1 MEQNVI
7 SVSYGAKYKNYPFY
21 NWVPKPLGIIL
32 LILLFIPILTVG
44 GVYTANSGE
53 MTSGLG
59 IQSEHIQFVG
69 FVTSIGMAAF
79 SPFFYQL
86 VCIRR
91 EKMMCVVGFSLLY
104 LLSYVCAVT
113 DSIFVLALCS
123 LIMGFL
129 RMVLMMVNLFT
140 LIRYAFGMEATRNI
154 TPGNEPDD
162 EQGWDRLDSEKS
174 KSMPII
180 YLFFMILG
188 QLGTS
193 LTAWLA
199 YEYQWQDVYYYM
211 MGMTLVAILVVLV
224 TMPYHAY
231 NGRRFP
237 ITFRKFGNVA
247 VFSSMMTCGI
257 YVLVYGKT
265 LDWMASPRIRIYIV
279 IAPLLVA
286 LFLWEQF
293 HSPRPF
299 VSLKPLFQWKA
310 ILGYFYMMLVMFFST
325 STSLL
330 TSYMTTILHVDN
342 TRTYTIYIWLLPGY
356 VLGAFVCFWWFR
368 WQRWRFRF
376 FIAGGMSCFALF
388 FGMLYF
394 GISPDSTYEMLYLP
408 MFLRGLGMLA
418 LIIAFALFAVEDLQP
433 KYLLSNAF
441 FLITFRSVLTP
452 VIASAFY
459 SNTLYRL
466 QQRYMVEL
474 SETMSAADPL
484 AASRWQSAF
493 SSALAQGHGADE
505 AVQMAT
511 NTLNT
516 ILQQQG
522 TLLALKHILGWLFAV
537 TLAIAI
543 ISRFIPFHKTVRVP
557 VVRTGED
564 MV

>member
-1 MEQNVI
+1 
-7 SVSYGAKYKNYPFY
+7 
-21 NWVPKPLGIIL
+21 
-32 LILLFIPILTVG
+32 
-44 GVYTANSGE
+44 
-53 MTSGLG
+53 
-59 IQSEHIQFVG
+59 
-69 FVTSIGMAAF
+69 
-79 SPFFYQL
+79 
-86 VCIRR
+86 
-91 EKMMCVVGFSLLY
+91 
-104 LLSYVCAVT
+104 
-113 DSIFVLALCS
+113 
-123 LIMGFL
+123 
-129 RMVLMMVNLFT
+129 
-140 LIRYAFGMEATRNI
+140 
-154 TPGNEPDD
+154 
-162 EQGWDRLDSEKS
+162 
-174 KSMPII
+174 
-180 YLFFMILG
+180 
-188 QLGTS
+188 
-193 LTAWLA
+193 
-199 YEYQWQDVYYYM
+199 
-211 MGMTLVAILVVLV
+211 
-224 TMPYHAY
+224 
-231 NGRRFP
+231 
-237 ITFRKFGNVA
+237 
-247 VFSSMMTCGI
+247 
-257 YVLVYGKT
+257 
-265 LDWMASPRIRIYIV
+265 
-279 IAPLLVA
+279 
-286 LFLWEQF
+286 
-293 HSPRPF
+293 
-299 VSLKPLFQWKA
+299 
-310 ILGYFYMMLVMFFST
+310 MF
-325 STSLL
+325 
-330 TSYMTTILHVDN
+330 
-342 TRTYTIYIWLLPGY
+342 
-356 VLGAFVCFWWFR
+356 C
-368 WQRWRFRF
+368 
-376 FIAGGMSCFALF
+376 LF

-484 AASRWQSAF
+484 ATSRWQSAF